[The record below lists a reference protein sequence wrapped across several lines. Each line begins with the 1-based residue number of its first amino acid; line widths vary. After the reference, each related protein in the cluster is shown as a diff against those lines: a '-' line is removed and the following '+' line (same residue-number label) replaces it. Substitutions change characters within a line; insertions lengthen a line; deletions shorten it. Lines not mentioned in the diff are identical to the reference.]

1 MLMIARDRD
10 YPELRDALIGKRVL
24 IWTCNTCARLCNDI
38 GGTDAA
44 KRLSEAL
51 KKDGIYVVGIMFTH
65 VSCIEKVVKAK
76 EDVEVL
82 GKVDVVVSLTC
93 DTGSI
98 CVSSVF
104 HKEVINPIFTFGP
117 GCIKEDGSLVIWK
130 KSGETVTYDGIAD
143 VASRIGLKSEPFV

>member
-1 MLMIARDRD
+1 MIARDRD
-10 YPELRDALIGKRVL
+10 YPELRDVLSGKRVL

-51 KKDGIYVVGIMFTH
+51 KNDGIDVVGIMFTH
-65 VSCIEKVVKAK
+65 ASCLEKSVKAK
-76 EDVEVL
+76 EDMELL
-82 GKVDVVVSLTC
+82 GKVDVIVSLTC

-104 HKEVINPIFTFGP
+104 HKKVINPIVTFGP
-117 GCIKEDGSLVIWK
+117 GCIREDGSLVMWK
-130 KSGETVTYDGIAD
+130 KNGEFVTYDSVAD
-143 VASRIGLKSEPFV
+143 VASKIGLKSEPFV